1 MFLVDTHAHLN
12 DPAFAQD
19 LPAVLA
25 RASEAGVRKIVVVG
39 HNMRTSRQAVVL
51 AEQHKDIYAT
61 VGVHP
66 HDAVEVGEDSLT
78 ELARHLRHPRVVAL
92 GEIGLDYHW
101 NSWPKEIAHA
111 AFRAQIELAKSLEK
125 PFIVHDRDAHA
136 DILGLL
142 KEHAPYPS
150 GFVMHCFSGS
160 LEIARECLRLG
171 GFISLA
177 GPVTFKNAPRLHEV
191 ARHVPLE
198 SLLIET
204 DCPYLAPDP
213 NRGQRNEPA
222 FLVNIAKAVAQRR
235 GIKLAELASATTAN
249 AQMLFGVSISH
260 E

>member
-19 LPAVLA
+19 LPAVLT

-39 HNMRTSRQAVVL
+39 HNMRTSGQAVTL
-51 AEQHKDIYAT
+51 AEQNKDIYAT

-101 NSWPKEIAHA
+101 NAWPKEVAHQ
-111 AFRAQIELAKSLEK
+111 AFRAQIALAKSLEK
-125 PFIVHDRDAHA
+125 PFVVHNREAHA
-136 DILGLL
+136 DILELL
-142 KEHAPYPS
+142 KEQAPYPS

-160 LEIARECLRLG
+160 LEMAREFLCLG

-198 SLLIET
+198 RLLIET

-213 NRGQRNEPA
+213 YRGQRNEPA
-222 FLVNIAKAVAQRR
+222 YLVSIAKAVAQRR
-235 GIKLAELASATTAN
+235 GIKPAELASATTAN
-249 AQMLFGVSISH
+249 AKKLFGVSISH